1 MMLMRAKDI
10 LGRNGEALAA
20 GFLEHQGMRIV
31 DRNWRCADGEIDI
44 VALEGD
50 TLVVAEV
57 KTRSSL
63 DYGHPFEAVGSAKL
77 ARLHRLA
84 SSWCREHEVNAR
96 RKRIDVVS
104 VIHDG
109 IGDPQLE
116 HLRGVG

>member
-1 MMLMRAKDI
+1 MMVMRAKDL

-20 GFLEHQGMRIV
+20 DFLENQGMRIV

-57 KTRSSL
+57 KTRRSL
-63 DYGHPFEAVGSAKL
+63 DYGHPFEAVGAAKL

-84 SSWCREHEVNAR
+84 SSWCRAHQLNAPR
-96 RKRIDVVS
+96 RRVDVVS
-104 VIHDG
+104 VIDSGVGH
-109 IGDPQLE
+109 PQLE
-116 HLRGVG
+116 HLRGVV

>member
-1 MMLMRAKDI
+1 
-10 LGRNGEALAA
+10 
-20 GFLEHQGMRIV
+20 MRIV

-50 TLVVAEV
+50 TGGRGG
-57 KTRSSL
+57 KDPQQP

-84 SSWCREHEVNAR
+84 SSWCREHEVNAP

-116 HLRGVG
+116 HLKGVG